1 MAAFADVYLL
11 PIPKR
16 NLAAYRTLAR
26 RFGRL
31 CMDHGAVEYREYV
44 GNDLNMKGAPGLVPF
59 TKLVKLGRGEMLIY
73 AAVTFK
79 SKAERDRIN
88 KRVAND
94 PRVKALMP
102 NPALF
107 DMKRMVVGGFSRIV
121 DL

>member
-31 CMDHGAVEYREYV
+31 CREHGVIEYREYV
-44 GNDLNMKGAPGLVPF
+44 GSDLDIKGMVPF
-59 TKLVKLGRGEMLIY
+59 TKAIRLERGEVLIY

-79 SKAERDRIN
+79 SKADRNRIN

-102 NPALF
+102 NPPLF